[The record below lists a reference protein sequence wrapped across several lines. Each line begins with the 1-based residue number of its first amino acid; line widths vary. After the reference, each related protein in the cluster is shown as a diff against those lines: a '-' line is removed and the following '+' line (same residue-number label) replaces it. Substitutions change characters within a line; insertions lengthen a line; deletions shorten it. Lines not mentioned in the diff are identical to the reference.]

1 MTDDQIRQLIDHLQ
15 QDLGVGRDERRWQTL
30 YALVTYW
37 TEHPPDGPKNGW
49 DVDVVQEA
57 ARDLV
62 VLGDNPVNV
71 AMEMATIYGNLQ
83 ADRLRKWLEDLQ
95 GDPEGHQAR
104 QRDAESRLRNAPVV
118 YVDPKELKR

>member
-1 MTDDQIRQLIDHLQ
+1 MTDDQINQLIDHLQ

-37 TEHPPDGPKNGW
+37 TEHPPEGPENGW
-49 DVDVVQEA
+49 DVVQEA

-71 AMEMATIYGNLQ
+71 AMEMATVYGNIQ
-83 ADRLRKWLEDLQ
+83 AGRLRKWLEDLQ
-95 GDPEGHQAR
+95 GAPEGLQAR
-104 QRDAESRLRNAPVV
+104 QRDAEARLRDAPVV
-118 YVDPKELKR
+118 YVDPKELGR

>member
-1 MTDDQIRQLIDHLQ
+1 MTDDQISQLIDHLQ
-15 QDLGVGRDERRWQTL
+15 QDFGVGRDERRWQTL

-37 TEHPPDGPKNGW
+37 TEHPPEGRENGW
-49 DVDVVQEA
+49 DVVQEA

-71 AMEMATIYGNLQ
+71 AMEMATVYGNLQ

-95 GDPEGHQAR
+95 GEPEGHQAR
-104 QRDAESRLRNAPVV
+104 QRDAEARLRTASVV
-118 YVDPKELKR
+118 YVDPKELES

>member
-15 QDLGVGRDERRWQTL
+15 QDLGVGRDKRRWQNL
-30 YALVTYW
+30 YALVTCW
-37 TEHPPDGPKNGW
+37 TEHPPEGRENGW
-49 DVDVVQEA
+49 DVVQEA

-71 AMEMATIYGNLQ
+71 AMEMATVYGQIQ
-83 ADRLRKWLEDLQ
+83 ADLLKKWLADLR

-104 QRDAESRLRNAPVV
+104 QRDAEARLRRAPVV
-118 YVDPKELKR
+118 YVDPKELER